1 MVNSTP
7 AEQLG
12 TKLSILDDGVA
23 KLGSLI
29 ASPKGWLVNLGLR
42 GIRLRE
48 SNDVPH
54 IIDVLSEM

>member
-1 MVNSTP
+1 M
-7 AEQLG
+7 
-12 TKLSILDDGVA
+12 
-23 KLGSLI
+23 LGSLI
-29 ASPKGWLVNLGLR
+29 GSPKGLLVKLALR